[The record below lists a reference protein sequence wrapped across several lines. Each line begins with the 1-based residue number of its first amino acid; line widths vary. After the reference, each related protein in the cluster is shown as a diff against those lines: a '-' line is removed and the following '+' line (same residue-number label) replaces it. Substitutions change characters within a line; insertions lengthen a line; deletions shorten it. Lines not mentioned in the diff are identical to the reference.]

1 MQNIIAEI
9 TERIAKVR
17 QLNPNKKIGFM
28 LGNTISL
35 DPHAKAY
42 ATPVRDCGD
51 IVILGAIVFNQ
62 IDAIVLAKKFNFD
75 VDKFFVDIEKKIP
88 IDFEPNLSLAS
99 HFDININ
106 DDNSPQF
113 GNISAAVRPF
123 VPVEKFIGYKA
134 NDITVDAVWFFVSS
148 FFGEL
153 SGKKIFIQGLGNIGS
168 KLALKFVESG
178 MSVSIISN
186 NYERDSQITMSLNR
200 IKNKSVLA
208 SVALVENKE
217 FELIN
222 ADLVVLATDVGG
234 VFSKDDAKFSIKTS
248 LVIDIGKGNL
258 TEEALSEFTRR
269 SVPVWRADIS
279 EYLPVVISGFDRL
292 STYCNKNFG
301 RNKISEFFVVSG
313 GFIGKKYDLIVD
325 NLENPKFVYGVC
337 DGLGGIIRDGDKK
350 ALKLIQNFKLNYL
363 NSVS

>member
-1 MQNIIAEI
+1 MENIENIIAEI
-9 TERIAKVR
+9 SQRISKVKE
-17 QLNPNKKIGFM
+17 LTPNKKIGFM
-28 LGNTISL
+28 LGNTVSI
-35 DPHAKAY
+35 DPHAQAY
-42 ATPVRDCGD
+42 TTPVRDCGD
-51 IVILGAIVFNQ
+51 IIILGAIVFNQ
-62 IDAIVLAKKFNFD
+62 IDAIVLAKKFSAE

-88 IDFEPNLSLAS
+88 IDFEPNKNLAS
-99 HFDININ
+99 HFNINIS

-113 GNISAAVRPF
+113 GNISAAVRPY
-123 VPVEKFIGYKA
+123 VPINKFIGYKA

-153 SGKKIFIQGLGNIGS
+153 SGKKLFIQGLGNIGS

-186 NYERDSQITMSLNR
+186 NFERDSQITMSLNR

-208 SVALVENKE
+208 NVALVENKE

-222 ADLVVLATDVGG
+222 ADLVILATDVSG
-234 VFSKDDAKFSIKTS
+234 VFSKEDAKFSIKTS

-258 TEEALSEFTRR
+258 SQDALIEFSRR

-279 EYLPVVISGFDRL
+279 EYLPVVISGFNRL
-292 STYCNKNFG
+292 SSYNNKNFG
-301 RNKISEFFVVSG
+301 RNKISEYFVVSG

-325 NLENPKFVYGVC
+325 NLHDPKFVYGVC
-337 DGLGGIIRDGDKK
+337 DGVGGIIRNGDSK
-350 ALKLIQNFKLNYL
+350 ALELIKNFELN
-363 NSVS
+363 NMK